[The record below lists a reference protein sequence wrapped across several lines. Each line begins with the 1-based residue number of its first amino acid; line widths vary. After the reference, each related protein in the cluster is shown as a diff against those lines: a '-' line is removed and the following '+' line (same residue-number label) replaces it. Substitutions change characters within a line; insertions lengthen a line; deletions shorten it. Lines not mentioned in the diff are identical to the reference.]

1 MESAKRSCF
10 DLSRGGKS
18 ARPLL
23 SQAPGRALPRRA
35 RGSSLVALGLLYVG
49 ATWAPGC
56 VPVWFCLWL
65 RCPRGS
71 LATSSR
77 CTRTTGPTLRAAE
90 AAAVAKPQAF
100 FSRQL
105 FDVVSSRSLACLF
118 LSKIFVAPP
127 PQGLSTPPTVHQIL
141 FADVKP
147 SSTPILP

>member
-1 MESAKRSCF
+1 MLRFEPRRQVSP
-10 DLSRGGKS
+10 D
-18 ARPLL
+18 PLL
-23 SQAPGRALPRRA
+23 SQTPGRALPRRA

-65 RCPRGS
+65 RCPRGGHDVVA
-71 LATSSR
+71 LH
-77 CTRTTGPTLRAAE
+77 RTTGPTLRAAE
-90 AAAVAKPQAF
+90 AAPVAKPQAI

-105 FDVVSSRSLACLF
+105 FDVVSSGSLACLF

-127 PQGLSTPPTVHQIL
+127 PQDLSTPPTVHQIL

-147 SSTPILP
+147 SNTPMRLWL